1 MKSIIFLIAVIGVVS
16 CGESHKFGLKIAHIV
31 KCFSDLKT
39 DLERSNNYMNPIIDA
54 FVKFFRGIEE
64 GIVYQAK
71 ADMNMFE
78 DCIESPDY
86 IFELWMM
93 FAEYLK
99 SLTWKNI
106 QIPDVISRIIFT
118 ALETYMQI
126 LPCMTIYNMG
136 LKYLALIQAGFSWE
150 AIKDALFNTF
160 AYNVQAIFNAVIV
173 IIQDLFTGEFEE
185 AGYIIGQILYVLV
198 VH

>member
-1 MKSIIFLIAVIGVVS
+1 MLF
-16 CGESHKFGLKIAHIV
+16 
-31 KCFSDLKT
+31 
-39 DLERSNNYMNPIIDA
+39 RS
-54 FVKFFRGIEE
+54 
-64 GIVYQAK
+64 
-71 ADMNMFE
+71 DMNMFE